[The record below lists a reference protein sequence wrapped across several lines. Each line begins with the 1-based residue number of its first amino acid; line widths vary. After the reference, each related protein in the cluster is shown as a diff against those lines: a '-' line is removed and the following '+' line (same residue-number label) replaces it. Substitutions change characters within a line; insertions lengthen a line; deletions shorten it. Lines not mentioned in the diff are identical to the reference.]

1 MIIHPLLHIVPDC
14 QIKQKGQK
22 NQNYSE
28 QMCFSASSFH
38 TPGICPN
45 MSAKPP
51 RVSLSSFTLWG
62 MKGLS
67 RKKSFL
73 IP

>member
-1 MIIHPLLHIVPDC
+1 MYIVPEKSKLFGPDLLVC
-14 QIKQKGQK
+14 LRQLTT
-22 NQNYSE
+22 
-28 QMCFSASSFH
+28 CFH